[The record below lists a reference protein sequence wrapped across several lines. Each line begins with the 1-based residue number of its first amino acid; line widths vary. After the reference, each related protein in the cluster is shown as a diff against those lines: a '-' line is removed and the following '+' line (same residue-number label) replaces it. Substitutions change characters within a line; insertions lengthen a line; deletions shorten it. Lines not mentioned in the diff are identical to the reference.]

1 MLLQN
6 LAYLPTAFALAY
18 VRDELL
24 WVTPLLFGFLNGVLA
39 FVAFLCVLL
48 ALRHGEAVTVAPVVR
63 LNFAVTAALTIVLLG
78 EDLNF
83 VKGVALAL
91 AAVAVIAT
99 AGGLRGW
106 DAGRRALWLTL
117 AAMFLFGCIGLFY
130 KLGLNMGA
138 PPAAMTAAQSIGVF
152 CIAIPFAIQQGD
164 PLPRKGVPLWL
175 PLVCGVL
182 TSCSYVALA
191 VGMKHGDAVVVAP
204 ITQLSFVLT
213 VILAVILLKERLTP
227 IKGVGVLSAIASV
240 LLFANS

>member
-6 LAYLPTAFALAY
+6 LAYLPTAFALAFM
-18 VRDELL
+18 RDELV
-24 WVTPLLFGFLNGVLA
+24 WVTPLVFGLLNGILA
-39 FVAFLCVLL
+39 FAAFLCVLL
-48 ALRHGEAVTVAPVVR
+48 ALRHGEAVTLTPVVR

-83 VKGVALAL
+83 VKGMALAL

-99 AGGLRGW
+99 AGGLRRLN
-106 DAGRRALWLTL
+106 AGRRALWLAL
-117 AAMFLFGCIGLFY
+117 AAMFLFGCVGLFY
-130 KLGLNMGA
+130 KLALNMGA

-164 PLPRKGVPLWL
+164 SLPRRGVPLWL

-191 VGMKHGDAVVVAP
+191 VGMTYGEAVVVAP
-204 ITQLSFVLT
+204 IAQLSFVLT
-213 VILAVILLKERLTP
+213 VILAVILLRERLTLV
-227 IKGVGVLSAIASV
+227 KSLGVFSAVASI